1 MNEPRY
7 SWLLLDA
14 DDTLFDF
21 RLAARMALQKTLTWA
36 GLAFSEEI
44 RSVFERINLEVWES
58 FERNEISVD
67 RLRLERFERFLD
79 AIGEF
84 RNPAEMSRYYLNA
97 LSQHAFLLPGAS
109 AFLDQLHRGGVALV
123 LVTNGLSEVQRPRIA
138 ASRLERYFR
147 HIVVSDEIGV
157 SKPDAAFFDLTFE
170 KMGQPSRSK
179 VLMVGDSLSSDIG
192 GGNGYG
198 LHTCWFNPEGRQNL
212 SGHNPTY
219 EVRSYEEIM
228 RIVEGGA

>member
-1 MNEPRY
+1 MSEPRY

-21 RLAARMALQKTLTWA
+21 RLAARAALQKTLTWA
-36 GLAFSEEI
+36 GLPFSEEA
-44 RSVFERINLEVWES
+44 RSIFERINLEVWES

-79 AIGEF
+79 VIGEF
-84 RNPAEMSRYYLNA
+84 RNPAEMSRYYLTV
-97 LSQHAFLLPGAS
+97 LSQHAFLLPGAET
-109 AFLDQLHRGGVALV
+109 FLEELRRRGVELV

-138 ASRLERYFR
+138 TSRLDRYFR

-157 SKPDAAFFDLTFE
+157 SKPDAAFFEMTFE

-179 VLMVGDSLSSDIG
+179 VLMVGDSLSSDVG
-192 GGNGYG
+192 GGNGFG

-212 SGHNPTY
+212 SVHNPTY